1 MKDELIRALQIVGSH
16 LKELK
21 DKYNDGLLQADELAS
36 NFLEIGITPD
46 ILTNPVIWAAIKART
61 GLSTEHQLALFFDLI
76 GHELKG
82 MKLEEFKDNEYI
94 TGMVT
99 SENIFLYNGE
109 HATFDSLL
117 QTDTINTW
125 DITEETLK
133 KLHKAGHPEVRRRL
147 SEMEGDVSYLK
158 LCESIFGSQLL
169 EKKPYPVHRIQINI
183 RNIGD
188 HNLSSIIERINEMLR
203 KTIPDQKYKRKLRQ
217 NVPVY
222 VTATLEKDS
231 RQRWKDTWYWICK
244 AKLLYDDDEYKYENR
259 KEYRES
265 IYTEAIARALIYRYN
280 SAACFFESDEPTGV

>member
-1 MKDELIRALQIVGSH
+1 MKDELIRAFQIVGSH

-21 DKYNDGLLQADELAS
+21 DNYDDGLLQADEMAS

-46 ILTNPVIWAAIKART
+46 LLTNPVLWAAIKART
-61 GLSTEHQLALFFDLI
+61 SLTTEHQLALLFDLI
-76 GHELKG
+76 GHELEG
-82 MKLEEFKDNEYI
+82 MELEEFKDNEHI
-94 TGMVT
+94 AGMVT
-99 SENIFLYNGE
+99 PDNIFLYNGE
-109 HATFDSLL
+109 HATIDSLF
-117 QTDTINTW
+117 QTDTFSLWEIA
-125 DITEETLK
+125 EETLK
-133 KLHKAGHPEVRRRL
+133 KLHKAGHPEVCRRL
-147 SEMEGDVSYLK
+147 SEMEGISYFK
-158 LCESIFGSQLL
+158 LCESIFGLHLL